1 MSWHRGSVNQRW
13 HALTAFFIC
22 SYTLPTFA
30 FTADD
35 WRDNPPSVVA
45 PVRSASTSPATD
57 EADAEYGADGISDR
71 EATPDVSSAAYLPE
85 QVLDQPGVTPRDD
98 DWTEPEEA
106 FNPPDSSSEG
116 EPDPSP
122 AAAPSG
128 PRTLFSDNV
137 DGFTWLI
144 PRDGF
149 GVGEYDA
156 RTAIVIP
163 LFLGGPPPK
172 LAVGF
177 GAATFQTPDGFDVPN
192 SLYNVQ
198 VELRW
203 LRPINDWM
211 ALDLAAGPSWFT
223 DFNTSA
229 GRGLRVTGRALLF
242 MTNSETVKTAVG
254 FVYLG
259 RKGLVA
265 VPAVGLIYSPS
276 ETERYE
282 LMIPRPRAVWRVA
295 KGETSEHW
303 VYVGGELFGGNS
315 WAIDLPDGSEDVFIY
330 RDYRLL
336 AGYEFKQT
344 DGLSLRGE
352 AGFVFARKAEF
363 ESDPRVLEPGSTGF
377 VRAVLSY

>member
-1 MSWHRGSVNQRW
+1 MSWHRGTVFQRRY
-13 HALTAFFIC
+13 ALTAVLVS
-22 SYTLPTFA
+22 SYIVRTVAFA
-30 FTADD
+30 ADNMRLD
-35 WRDNPPSVVA
+35 RPHA
-45 PVRSASTSPATD
+45 ARQSPAHSSPVEMTGIEEFPASSD
-57 EADAEYGADGISDR
+57 ETEDGEADSGV
-71 EATPDVSSAAYLPE
+71 TSAAYLPE
-85 QVLDQPGVTPRDD
+85 QVLDQPGLPPRDEE
-98 DWTEPEEA
+98 WNEPEEA
-106 FNPPDSSSEG
+106 FNPGDASSEA
-116 EPDPSP
+116 DTTTS
-122 AAAPSG
+122 AAPAS
-128 PRTLFSDNV
+128 PRRIFSDNV

-156 RTAIVIP
+156 RTAVVIP

-177 GAATFQTPDGFDVPN
+177 GATTFETPDGFDVPDT
-192 SLYNVQ
+192 LYNVQ

-203 LRPINDWM
+203 LRPINDSM

-242 MTNSETVKTAVG
+242 MTNSETVKSAVG
-254 FVYLG
+254 VVYLG

-276 ETERYE
+276 EEERYE
-282 LMIPRPRAVWRVA
+282 LMIPRPRAVWRLA
-295 KGETSEHW
+295 KGEASEHW
-303 VYVGGELFGGNS
+303 VYVGAELFGGNS

-336 AGYEFKQT
+336 AGYEFKQA

-363 ESDPRVLEPGSTGF
+363 ESDPRELEPGTTGF
-377 VRAVLSY
+377 VRAVLSF

>member
-1 MSWHRGSVNQRW
+1 MVWHLGAVCQRRY
-13 HALTAFFIC
+13 ALTPLLVCVAL
-22 SYTLPTFA
+22 LP
-30 FTADD
+30 
-35 WRDNPPSVVA
+35 SLVV
-45 PVRSASTSPATD
+45 SASDDGPVSLSRRARVVPDFEETAEG
-57 EADAEYGADGISDR
+57 EAPLVPETQDNYGMAST
-71 EATPDVSSAAYLPE
+71 EVSSAAYLPE
-85 QVLDQPGVTPRDD
+85 QALDQPDLLPRDD
-98 DWTEPEEA
+98 EWTEPAEV
-106 FNPPDSSSEG
+106 FH
-116 EPDPSP
+116 PSDVP
-122 AAAPSG
+122 AEAAPSG
-128 PRTLFSDNV
+128 APTPPRNLFSDNV
-137 DGFTWLI
+137 DGYTWLI
-144 PRDGF
+144 PRNGF

-156 RTAIVIP
+156 RTAVVIP

-177 GAATFQTPDGFDVPN
+177 GATTVETPDGFDVPDT
-192 SLYNVQ
+192 LYNVQ

-223 DFNTSA
+223 DFNTPA
-229 GRGLRVTGRALLF
+229 GRGLRITGRALLF

-276 ETERYE
+276 EAERYE
-282 LMIPRPRAVWRVA
+282 LMIPRPRAVWRIA
-295 KGETSEHW
+295 KGESSEQW

-315 WAIDLPDGSEDVFIY
+315 WAIDHADGREDVFIY

-344 DGLSLRGE
+344 AGLTLRGE

-363 ESDPRVLEPGSTGF
+363 ETDPRELEPGQTGF